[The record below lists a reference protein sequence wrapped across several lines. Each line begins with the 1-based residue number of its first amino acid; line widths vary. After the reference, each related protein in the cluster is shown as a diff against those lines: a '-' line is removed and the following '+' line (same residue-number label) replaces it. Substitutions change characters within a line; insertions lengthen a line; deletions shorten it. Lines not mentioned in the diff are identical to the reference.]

1 MTYTD
6 KALLL
11 AEWGGANWR
20 AQESACPCCL
30 ATEINGKR
38 PERHDADCMMDLALS
53 ERGFCTQEERN
64 RARVFISAQAETMP
78 PPSKEQ

>member
-11 AEWGGANWR
+11 AEWSCEQGNDKVGPTIK
-20 AQESACPCCL
+20 SCPVCGL
-30 ATEINGKR
+30 PDVHGI
-38 PERHDADCMMDLALS
+38 DCAMDLALS